1 VRARAYL
8 FRRRRNVIARDEV
21 AARGVGAILADMPVA
36 PTVSP
41 SSTATYAQ
49 RIAFVSEIAGR
60 LHTYGTTAQRLE
72 AAVVALAQQLDLD
85 CEPWSNPTG
94 LILSFSDPTKAIG
107 SSDITRVVRLAP
119 GDNDLHK
126 LSVADRIADAVA
138 SGRMSVA
145 QGHTALRQLDQ
156 PPGRRWMAMQVLG
169 FGLAAAGVAGLW
181 RLPWLDIATATAI
194 GVLIGALTQLTD
206 KRPAA
211 KEANEALAALLA
223 GVVAALVA
231 TMVAPLNLNSVI
243 IASLVVLLPGMALTN
258 AVNELTSQHWVS
270 GTARFAGAVTTILK
284 LTVGAVIAVT
294 LAQLLGLEP
303 MAQVSRPQ
311 AGWVEWASLPVA
323 AYAFALLFKASG
335 RDYPW
340 VMAASVAGYVI
351 ARVAGEAWGSPVGIF
366 LSAMSLTAAGN
377 LFGRLVQ
384 RPGALIRLPG
394 IIMLVPGSA
403 SLRGLLTLV
412 QQHDVPGGQS
422 ALLAVTNI
430 VMALV
435 AGLLFGNLLVPA
447 RKNL

>member
-1 VRARAYL
+1 M
-8 FRRRRNVIARDEV
+8 
-21 AARGVGAILADMPVA
+21 RGVRAILADMQAA
-36 PTVSP
+36 PIANP
-41 SSTATYAQ
+41 SASATYAQ

-72 AAVVALAQQLDLD
+72 AAVVALSQQLDLD

-126 LSVADRIADAVA
+126 LSVADSIADDVA

-145 QGHTALRQLDQ
+145 QGHTALRQLDR
-156 PPGRRWMAMQVLG
+156 PPGRRWKAMQVLG
-169 FGLAAAGVAGLW
+169 FGLAALGVAGLW
-181 RLPWLDIATATAI
+181 RLPWLDIATAAAI
-194 GVLIGALTQLTD
+194 GLLIGALTQLTD

-231 TMVAPLNLNSVI
+231 TFVAPLNLNSVI

-303 MAQVSRPQ
+303 LVHASRPQ
-311 AGWVEWASLPVA
+311 AVWVEWPSLLVA
-323 AYAFALLFKASG
+323 AYAFALLFKANG

-340 VMAASVAGYVI
+340 VMAASVAGYAI
-351 ARVAGEAWGSPVGIF
+351 ARFAGEAWGSPVGIF

-412 QQHDVPGGQS
+412 QQHDVSGGQS

>member
-1 VRARAYL
+1 
-8 FRRRRNVIARDEV
+8 
-21 AARGVGAILADMPVA
+21 MPAA

-41 SSTATYAQ
+41 SANATYAQ
-49 RIAFVSEIAGR
+49 RIAFVSDIAGR

-126 LSVADRIADAVA
+126 LSVADRIADDVA

-181 RLPWLDIATATAI
+181 RLPWLDIATASAI
-194 GVLIGALTQLTD
+194 GLLIGVLTQLTD
-206 KRPAA
+206 KRPAT
-211 KEANEALAALLA
+211 KEANDALAALLA
-223 GVVAALVA
+223 GFVATLVA
-231 TMVAPLNLNSVI
+231 SFVAPLNLNTVI

-270 GTARFAGAVTTILK
+270 GTARFAGAVTTIVK

-303 MAQVSRPQ
+303 MVRASRPQ
-311 AGWVEWASLPVA
+311 HGWVEWASLLVA
-323 AYAFALLFKASG
+323 AYAFALLFKASL
-335 RDYPW
+335 RDYPF
-340 VMAASVAGYVI
+340 VMAASVAGYAI
-351 ARVAGEAWGSPVGIF
+351 ARFAGDAWGSPVGIF
-366 LSAMSLTAAGN
+366 LSAMVLTAAGN
-377 LFGRLVQ
+377 LFGRIVH
-384 RPGALIRLPG
+384 RPGALVRLPG

-412 QQHDVPGGQS
+412 QQQDVLGGQS
-422 ALLAVTNI
+422 ALLTVTNI